1 MKTVAQFPLVLIDQF
16 ESNGLVSQYM
26 GEIDELTL
34 PFDLASA
41 PNLPDR
47 DSRLVLHLGKF
58 GRIGAWR
65 GAMDAARRL
74 SAQRLMAALPVVFL
88 LKRIVMALLLTKIAL
103 RRHSFLQ
110 GFMHSLVT
118 AVLRRFS
125 RLASLRPAFQVVSSV
140 CTP

>member
-1 MKTVAQFPLVLIDQF
+1 MKTVAQFPLVLVDQF
-16 ESNGLVSQYM
+16 ESDGLVGQYV
-26 GEIDELTL
+26 GEIDQVTL

-47 DSRLVLHLGKF
+47 NSRLVLHLGKF

-65 GAMDAARRL
+65 VAMDAAGGL

-103 RRHSFLQ
+103 RRHGFLQ
-110 GFMHSLVT
+110 SFMHPLVT
-118 AVLRRFS
+118 TVLSRFPG
-125 RLASLRPAFQVVSSV
+125 LDSLWL
-140 CTP
+140 